1 MKHLAVI
8 AFALAIG
15 GCANHANFEQ
25 PDSYKV
31 IGDQFNQ
38 QTLYY
43 EVRYSQPYPGVFNG
57 NEQQPMAPIDDIEL
71 SVVSRKSLANTKGII
86 DAHLPAGITTV
97 QSRALS
103 DYIFDVEITARRK
116 QGPTA
121 WDFEFLKSF
130 GVGLLTFGLGPD
142 YWDIIADFDVKYA
155 LTREDGSPVYS
166 KSYNISAAFDHR
178 ASPFDTLDPLYR
190 ANRELYEQ
198 QLRKTLNSFFE
209 GVEEQS
215 LIQKES

>member
-57 NEQQPMAPIDDIEL
+57 NEQQPM
-71 SVVSRKSLANTKGII
+71 
-86 DAHLPAGITTV
+86 
-97 QSRALS
+97 
-103 DYIFDVEITARRK
+103 
-116 QGPTA
+116 
-121 WDFEFLKSF
+121 
-130 GVGLLTFGLGPD
+130 
-142 YWDIIADFDVKYA
+142 
-155 LTREDGSPVYS
+155 
-166 KSYNISAAFDHR
+166 
-178 ASPFDTLDPLYR
+178 DPLMILNCR
-190 ANRELYEQ
+190 WCQENRWPIP
-198 QLRKTLNSFFE
+198 KA
-209 GVEEQS
+209 
-215 LIQKES
+215 